1 MASPT
6 GVEIERKF
14 LPTRLPDGLPEGERI
29 EQGYLA
35 IAPDGVEV
43 RVRRRA
49 GRSTL
54 TVKSGPA
61 QVRTEEELQIE
72 DRRFESLW
80 PLTAGRRIDKVRHVV
95 PLPGGLAAEV
105 DVYAAP
111 HEGLLVA
118 EVEFPSAEAGAR
130 FEPPGWLGPEVTGD
144 PRYANQ
150 SLALGGAPGTSTAAG

>member
-49 GRSTL
+49 GVRGAGQL
-54 TVKSGPA
+54 V
-61 QVRTEEELQIE
+61 QVQQRPRAEPLLQPRVERRTAPRGRV
-72 DRRFESLW
+72 RRE
-80 PLTAGRRIDKVRHVV
+80 RQR
-95 PLPGGLAAEV
+95 AA
-105 DVYAAP
+105 
-111 HEGLLVA
+111 
-118 EVEFPSAEAGAR
+118 
-130 FEPPGWLGPEVTGD
+130 
-144 PRYANQ
+144 
-150 SLALGGAPGTSTAAG
+150 